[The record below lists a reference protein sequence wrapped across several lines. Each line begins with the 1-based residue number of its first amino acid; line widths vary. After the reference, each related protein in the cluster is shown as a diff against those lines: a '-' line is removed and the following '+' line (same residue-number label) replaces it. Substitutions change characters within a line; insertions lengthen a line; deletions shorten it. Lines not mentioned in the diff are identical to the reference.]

1 MAEEDVPTAGSGDSR
16 EPDEQRAAQ
25 PGHGWAADAAGSG
38 SEPDDSA
45 SHGTASGR
53 TAWHGTVWTGTV
65 WPGDASGGSAS
76 HSAAPGSAA
85 SHSTASGG
93 TASGRTASGST
104 KSGGAAAGAT
114 AADSSVPDGSA
125 PDDADESERAA
136 PAPHKHRGWL
146 IAGRTLVALISAGV
160 LAVTAA
166 GWVALDRLDTD
177 VSTSRVLADTPEA
190 PPADDGATDILLVG
204 NDSRTD
210 AQGNPLPLSVLRE
223 LRTESTN
230 GLNTD
235 TVILMRIPH
244 AGGPPTAVS
253 LPRDTSVPMPGGG
266 TQKINAVYGLAKS
279 AAADSIEGRDSA
291 LAERQAQLAGQRALL
306 QSVQRLSGV
315 RVDHYAE
322 VNLLGFYEVTDALG
336 GVEVCLNQATSDKDS
351 GADFAAGRQTISGG
365 DALSFVRQR
374 HGLPGGDLDRIVRQQ
389 VFMAAVANKLLST
402 GTLTDPAKLAGLQD
416 AARRS
421 VVLDENWDVAGFA
434 AQMQGLA
441 GGGVRFV
448 TLPVA
453 STGGR
458 DEHGQSVV
466 KVDPAQVR
474 SFIAGLVPKTG
485 FAANAPLDLDG
496 TARRQPAP
504 PAQDPITSDGI
515 PCIN

>member
-1 MAEEDVPTAGSGDSR
+1 MPTAGSGDSR

-25 PGHGWAADAAGSG
+25 PDHGRAADAAGGG
-38 SEPDDSA
+38 SDPGDPA

-65 WPGDASGGSAS
+65 WPGDASGGTAS
-76 HSAAPGSAA
+76 RSAA
-85 SHSTASGG
+85 SDDTASRSA
-93 TASGRTASGST
+93 ASDDTTSQSAASASAASRSTGSD
-104 KSGGAAAGAT
+104 GAA
-114 AADSSVPDGSA
+114 AADSSVLDGSE
-125 PDDADESERAA
+125 PDDAGGSERAA
-136 PAPHKHRGWL
+136 AAPRKHRGWL

-244 AGGPPTAVS
+244 DGGPPTAVS